1 MKKTLVFAISAA
13 LASAIFAQDAANA
26 AKASTEER
34 AKAAIEKGL
43 NWLVSKQ
50 MTNGVWSMPEQP
62 ALTGLPA
69 WALSAV
75 NRPQD
80 KEAIK
85 KACEFIRSC
94 SQEDGGIYAVVPGRR
109 GGSLGTYNTAIAMT
123 ALHYADNANSTR
135 VIQKAREYVAATQL
149 LGDDEYH
156 GGFGYERN
164 TQRPYADLNNSA
176 WAISAMR
183 LTQDVEDLRPE
194 GEKSVDIN
202 WDAALAFVNN
212 MQLKEGVN
220 GTAKED
226 DGGFLYKPET
236 GKARPPRPEAN
247 EKGATPPNG
256 KQAIGPDGKPAV
268 PRVSPEGKPLLRS
281 YGSIT
286 YSGLLSMIYA
296 QVGRDD
302 PRVVSAIDYARRHWT
317 LDENPGMQQQGIY
330 YYFTI
335 MARALSLMDLN
346 ELPPV
351 KEGDPAI
358 AWRDELIEKVLSLQN
373 EDGSWQNSDNRFWES
388 NPILCTSYGVL
399 TLEYAL
405 RMFR

>member
-1 MKKTLVFAISAA
+1 MKLRFLSIVPALLVSTL
-13 LASAIFAQDAANA
+13 FAQNA
-26 AKASTEER
+26 AEQAKPTPEAR

-43 NWLVSKQ
+43 DWLVSRQ
-50 MTNGVWSMPEQP
+50 MTNGVWSMAEQP

-69 WALSAV
+69 WALSAA

-80 KEAIK
+80 RDAIK

-94 SQEDGGIYAVVPGRR
+94 AQEDGGIYAVVPGRR
-109 GGSLGTYNTAIAMT
+109 GGSLGTYNTAISMT

-149 LGDDEYH
+149 LGDDEYR

-183 LTQDVEDLRPE
+183 LTQDVEDLRPA

-212 MQLKEGVN
+212 MQLKEGAD
-220 GTAKED
+220 GTGKEE

-236 GKARPPRPEAN
+236 GKSRPA
-247 EKGATPPNG
+247 EKGKAG
-256 KQAIGPDGKPAV
+256 QGPDGKPAV
-268 PRVSPEGKPLLRS
+268 PRVSPEGKPVLRS
-281 YGSIT
+281 FGSIT

-302 PRVVSAIDYARRHWT
+302 PRVVSAIEYARRHWT
-317 LDENPGMQQQGIY
+317 LDENPGMNQQGIY

-335 MARALSLMDLN
+335 MARALSLIDLN
-346 ELPPV
+346 ELPPA

-358 AWRDELIEKVLSLQN
+358 AWRDELIEKVLSLQK

-388 NPILCTSYGVL
+388 NPVLCTSYGVL